1 MVRRLTLTD
10 EKTINL
16 AKNLSTLDG
25 YEDEKDVIKE
35 AVLLL
40 WEKRGGELISSL
52 SKISPVAKFL
62 NSSENNE
69 SSESEIRQEVQ
80 SPDSSGNFQIPSEPE

>member
-16 AKNLSTLDG
+16 AKNLSTLEG
-25 YEDEKDVIKE
+25 FEDEKDVIKE

-40 WEKRGGELISSL
+40 WEKRGGELISNL

-62 NSSENNE
+62 DDAKTDERTDVRNGHEDLISGFSVGP
-69 SSESEIRQEVQ
+69 EIT
-80 SPDSSGNFQIPSEPE
+80 PETE

>member
-62 NSSENNE
+62 NSSESGE
-69 SSESEIRQEVQ
+69 VPESELGQEVQ
-80 SPDSSGNFQIPSEPE
+80 NPDPSGNFRIPSEP